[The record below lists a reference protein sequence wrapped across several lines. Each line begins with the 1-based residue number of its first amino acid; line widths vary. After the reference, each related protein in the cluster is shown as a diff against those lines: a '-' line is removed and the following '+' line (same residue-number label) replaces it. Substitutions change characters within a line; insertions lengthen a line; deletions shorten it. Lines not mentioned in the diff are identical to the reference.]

1 MNIVSLQIGYGTEI
15 KDNISLNI
23 YLSGCFN
30 NKLCD
35 REKCH
40 NPELWNF
47 SYGTN
52 YEDRFNDILQFFH
65 RDKFLDCIVL
75 LGGEPFDQNISQLN
89 DLISFIYAY
98 IGCPLYIY
106 TGYTKKQ
113 LEENNNFHHLLT
125 HYITNIM
132 YGEFKEG
139 KETKKWW
146 YDTNTIK

>member
-1 MNIVSLQIGYGTEI
+1 MNIVNLQIGYGTEI

-23 YLSGCFN
+23 YVSGCHN

-47 SYGTN
+47 SYGTK
-52 YEDRFNDILQFFH
+52 YEEWFFKIENIL
-65 RDKFLDCIVL
+65 KSTLIDCIVL
-75 LGGEPFDQNISQLN
+75 LGGEPLDQNIIDLN
-89 DLISFIYAY
+89 DLIYFIQKDKKY
-98 IGCPLYIY
+98 LVYIY

-113 LEENNNFHHLLT
+113 LEKNSNFHHLLI

-139 KETKKWW
+139 KETKKWL
-146 YDTNTIK
+146 YHTDKIK